1 MLFLSQFV
9 AEYSGQDHYLQ
20 RIGQDGIHNV
30 EKEST
35 ANYIFQTIR
44 SCNRRLESDDAED
57 NFIEYDGVNSR
68 RNSLKDRNRYQ

>member
-1 MLFLSQFV
+1 M
-9 AEYSGQDHYLQ
+9 
-20 RIGQDGIHNV
+20 

-44 SCNRRLESDDAED
+44 SCNRSLESEDGED
-57 NFIEYDGVNSR
+57 NLIEYEDGNSR